1 MAGTVFGVGKT
12 MGATVVDTVPHLE
25 LDGVEKRFGTGPL
38 AVHALSLKVARG
50 ELLGLLGPS
59 GCGKTTTL
67 RMIGGLMSTSAG
79 RIVVAGSDVTTLPP
93 HRRNMGIVFQN
104 YALFPHMSVAANLSF
119 GLEMRGIAGPERK
132 LRVGR
137 ALDMVRLGAF
147 AGRRPRELSGGQQ
160 QRVALARALVIEPSI
175 LLLDEPLSNLDANLR
190 EEMRTEIRD
199 IQQRL
204 GITTVFVTHDQT
216 EALAA
221 CDQIAVMRAG
231 VLEQLGTPHEIYE
244 RPANAFVAGFVGR
257 INRIPALG
265 HADGRVAFAE
275 VLVRAPGPV
284 PVGPVT
290 LMVRP
295 HRIRLSGAV
304 LPGAQESSNGWNTV
318 PGRVRRTTF
327 VGDILLVEVVAGAT
341 VIVVE
346 QHSTSGDGIPD
357 PGQAV
362 TLAWRVEDTLVFP
375 AEPAA

>member
-1 MAGTVFGVGKT
+1 MLHSAALPGT
-12 MGATVVDTVPHLE
+12 APHLE
-25 LDGVEKRFGTGPL
+25 LDRVEKRFGSGPL
-38 AVHALSLKVARG
+38 SVHSLTLQVGRG

-67 RMIGGLMSTSAG
+67 RMIGGLMSTSGG
-79 RIVVAGSDVTTLPP
+79 RILVGGTDVTTLPP

-104 YALFPHMSVAANLSF
+104 YALFPHMSVARNLSF
-119 GLEMRGIAGPERK
+119 GLEMRGIAAAERESRIK
-132 LRVGR
+132 R
-137 ALDMVRLGAF
+137 ALDMVRLGAY

-216 EALAA
+216 EALAV
-221 CDQIAVMRAG
+221 CDRIAVMRGG
-231 VLEQLGTPHEIYE
+231 VLEQLGTARQIYE

-257 INRIPALG
+257 INRIAALKRP
-265 HADGRVAFAE
+265 DGTV
-275 VLVRAPGPV
+275 VLGDTVVRTPSATAV
-284 PVGPVT
+284 PPGPVT

-295 HRIRLSGAV
+295 HRIELQDAMPSRD
-304 LPGAQESSNGWNTV
+304 GWTTV
-318 PGRVRRTTF
+318 TGEARRATF
-327 VGDILLVEVVAGAT
+327 VGDIVLLDVQAGPAS
-341 VIVVE
+341 VLVE
-346 QHSTSGDGIPD
+346 QHSASAGRLPQ

-362 TLAWRVEDTLVFP
+362 SLAWRVDDTLVFP
-375 AEPAA
+375 ADPAP

>member
-1 MAGTVFGVGKT
+1 MTRAGART
-12 MGATVVDTVPHLE
+12 APHLE

-79 RIVVAGSDVTTLPP
+79 RILVAGSDVTALPP

-104 YALFPHMSVAANLSF
+104 YALFPHMSVWGNLSF

-231 VLEQLGTPHEIYE
+231 VLEQLGTPQEIYE

-265 HADGRVAFAE
+265 HADRRVAFAE
-275 VLVRAPGPV
+275 ALVRAPGPV
-284 PVGPVT
+284 PAGPVT

-295 HRIRLSGAV
+295 HRIRLSGPKQ
-304 LPGAQESSNGWNTV
+304 PGAQEPGEGWNAV
-318 PGRVRRTTF
+318 AGRVRRTTF

-357 PGQAV
+357 PEQAV